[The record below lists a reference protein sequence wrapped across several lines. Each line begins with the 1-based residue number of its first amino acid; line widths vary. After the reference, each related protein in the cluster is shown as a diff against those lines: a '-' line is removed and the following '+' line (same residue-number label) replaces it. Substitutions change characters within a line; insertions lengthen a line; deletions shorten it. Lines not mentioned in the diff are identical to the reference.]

1 MYGSN
6 GGIFRR
12 VVEWTWERLLVV
24 SGGPRLTIEGS
35 AGNDFLSINR
45 QSWIC
50 RASIDRLL
58 CVIYRLVF
66 TALTWSGVSCE
77 AKHVRQVFAKLSSTG
92 QTSLSN
98 TSHCRGRGWTL
109 ISSGVASLDNV
120 ILAVVEALSSIL
132 GKYRRMWSRC
142 CRDEAGV
149 WDARQM
155 TSLCRAQ
162 RRLFCWVQADSWCTM
177 ITWLLLRATTTHE
190 PRVDHCNRIAT
201 TGGSSRG
208 WSYTV
213 GLWLS
218 S

>member
-1 MYGSN
+1 MLLNKEPKPVQPSLERFNYLSYQQEIRFEALDSIAHFERKFSNPKNSNQTAGVLGFWGFGVEARLSDVALRSNSSGKVHWLLIYGSN

-35 AGNDFLSINR
+35 ARNDFLSINR

-92 QTSLSN
+92 QASLSN

-132 GKYRRMWSRC
+132 G
-142 CRDEAGV
+142 
-149 WDARQM
+149 
-155 TSLCRAQ
+155 
-162 RRLFCWVQADSWCTM
+162 
-177 ITWLLLRATTTHE
+177 
-190 PRVDHCNRIAT
+190 
-201 TGGSSRG
+201 
-208 WSYTV
+208 
-213 GLWLS
+213 
-218 S
+218 